1 MKNLTLIAAVGTA
14 LTLTACTLNDNRLTL
29 TPDQVGQDAGKEV
42 TATEVG
48 HPGAAIIKVDE
59 SLGTLLEKAGKEGL
73 VRTKSELVDDAFG
86 KIGVYEFERVF
97 PDAGEYEERTRREGL
112 HLFYTVKYDKS
123 VVSVIPEA

>member
-14 LTLTACTLNDNRLTL
+14 LTLTACTLNDNRLAL

-42 TATEVG
+42 AATEVG

-73 VRTKSELVDDAFG
+73 VHISKIANSRIARVEDVLQLGDVVRVICLG
-86 KIGVYEFERVF
+86 K
-97 PDAGEYEERTRREGL
+97 
-112 HLFYTVKYDKS
+112 DKNGKFS
-123 VVSVIPEA
+123 FSIKDCPK